1 MNFEQPFVEKL
12 NTLELMRVPSSFR
25 SFRPFK
31 SYTSTFN
38 TIDLQYIMPL
48 MKPPVMKRSLH
59 MPMNVDDDAHSQ
71 R

>member
-1 MNFEQPFVEKL
+1 MNFKQPLAEKL
-12 NTLELMRVPSSFR
+12 NTFELMCVASSFK
-25 SFRPFK
+25 SFK

-59 MPMNVDDDAHSQ
+59 MPMNIDDDAHSQ